1 MECFVVGEIFVC
13 IKILICDR
21 IYMHCEWRCV
31 TPRLRVPPQS
41 DNTEFHNVKGI
52 TMYTENYKLFRA
64 PRNRHLRR
72 KTWIAHTIWNYF
84 LGWQRTR
91 YALGLPYLSYKEMS
105 GEFTILRKSHP
116 EMFSHWRELDSWAAR
131 QVLKRLDE
139 GYQRFFTKIAKR
151 PPKFRSFRKPYS
163 FTMCP
168 SGYKFADPVAGEKGF
183 GIYSDRVTIMGRT
196 YRFNLSRPIFG
207 TIKTVTIKEDANLA
221 IFICLLLRIIKQSH
235 LKPMT
240 GNAAGFDM
248 GVKTMLTCS
257 NGKQYESPHFYTES
271 IDNVRTAN
279 RNLST
284 KQRGSHNR
292 ERARQHNARMHRKV
306 KRQRED
312 EHWKLALE
320 LVRRFDVLFFETLNL
335 DGMKRLWGRKVSDIG
350 FYAFLQK
357 VKWQAKKRG
366 KHVECIDQWQLTTSV
381 CHICDTRVSLELSD
395 RRWTCQHCDTHH
407 DRDINAA
414 INILKVGA
422 STFGVENIR
431 LAIASCS

>member
-1 MECFVVGEIFVC
+1 
-13 IKILICDR
+13 
-21 IYMHCEWRCV
+21 
-31 TPRLRVPPQS
+31 
-41 DNTEFHNVKGI
+41 
-52 TMYTENYKLFRA
+52 MYTTTYKLFRA
-64 PRNRHLRR
+64 TRNRHLKR

-105 GEFTILRKSHP
+105 REFTILRNAHP
-116 EMFSHWRELDSWAAR
+116 EIFAHWRELDSWAAR

-139 GYQRFFTKIAKR
+139 GYQRFFKKIAKR

-168 SGYKFADPVAGEKGF
+168 SGYKFSAPIAGDKGF
-183 GIYSDRVTIMGRT
+183 GVYSDRVTIMGKT

-207 TIKTVTIKEDANLA
+207 NIKTVTIKEDALGD
-221 IFICLLLRIIKQSH
+221 FYMSVVTDHVQSP

-240 GNAAGFDM
+240 GHAAGFDM

-257 NGKQYESPHFYTES
+257 NGREYKSPQFYTQS
-271 IDNVRTAN
+271 IDKVRTAN
-279 RNLST
+279 RQLST
-284 KQRGSHNR
+284 KQRGSNNR
-292 ERARQHNARMHRKV
+292 ERARQHHAHMHRKV
-306 KRQRED
+306 TRQRED
-312 EHWKLALE
+312 HHWKLALE

-350 FYAFLQK
+350 FSAFYQK
-357 VKWQAKKRG
+357 LKGQAKKRG
-366 KHVECIDQWQLTTSV
+366 KRVECIDQWQPTTSV
-381 CHICDTRVSLELSD
+381 CHICDTRISLELSD
-395 RRWTCQHCDTHH
+395 RRWTCKHCKTHH

-422 STFGVENIR
+422 STFGVEDVR
-431 LAIASCS
+431 LAIASCP